1 MTSAWAGE
9 CLKTTFEAMSEE
21 GEEAAGGFGLR
32 RGKTSP
38 PVSCACAVALSY
50 ELAGVAA
57 IHLTLVVAR
66 VRTVRRG
73 SPHKGSPVFLR
84 RAPERNTTTPK
95 GLRSLPEETAK
106 TLRGHRLKGSVG
118 MPSRW
123 EEESF
128 RTLQQGC
135 TEARARSREGSRAL
149 WGKRLARLR
158 SGLAKC
164 ANQRRGRE

>member
-1 MTSAWAGE
+1 
-9 CLKTTFEAMSEE
+9 MSEE
-21 GEEAAGGFGLR
+21 GEEAAGGFRLR

-38 PVSCACAVALSY
+38 PMSCACAVALPY
-50 ELAGVAA
+50 EPTGVAA

-95 GLRSLPEETAK
+95 GLRRPPEETAK
-106 TLRGHRLKGSVG
+106 TLRGHRLKGSVEV
-118 MPSRW
+118 PSRW

-128 RTLQQGC
+128 RTLQQGVPKRAHGRGKDHVRFGDNGRPGC
-135 TEARARSREGSRAL
+135 ARAFRNAQISGADGSEGL
-149 WGKRLARLR
+149 WPATMNPRCLA
-158 SGLAKC
+158 
-164 ANQRRGRE
+164 